1 MSKIDDF
8 YKNNFDKNFDNIIL
22 NYDLN
27 KYPFQKWILKQLQN
41 FGIKINSINEFTN
54 LHNII
59 EPTILPK
66 LSKYLIK
73 ATDQIEFKR
82 MINKFL
88 DEYIRINY
96 PTGTEFMVQRYVNI
110 RMVFPNQD
118 KFGQVL
124 IWHQGIWVGNGTG
137 LRTIWLPMTEAYE
150 GNTMQMIKA
159 KKSKEITEMTCQSE
173 WSHTKISKECEKH
186 CFPVTLK
193 PGQGH
198 LFTQLYV
205 HGNVPNRTEITRM
218 SIDFRILFKDG
229 QYYRKLPGGYF
240 RLFED
245 LTSGID
251 EVNPNKYYLSYAE
264 NNTLFTKNIPIHLQ
278 RLQIKE
284 YCIKYNISFKYEQ
297 VELNGLYHSPILQ
310 GMITNDKPDAL
321 LMFSIYSLPDNKEKR
336 NKLLQLFVDNN
347 VEVHFVNE
355 NLILK
360 DINDLEK
367 IKKVR
372 KFTENNTSPIEQ
384 ISEILNLT

>member
-1 MSKIDDF
+1 MSKIDEF
-8 YKNNFDKNFDNIIL
+8 YKNNFDKNFDNVIL
-22 NYDLN
+22 NYDLD

-159 KKSKEITEMTCQSE
+159 KKSKEE
-173 WSHTKISKECEKH
+173 
-186 CFPVTLK
+186 V
-193 PGQGH
+193 
-198 LFTQLYV
+198 
-205 HGNVPNRTEITRM
+205 
-218 SIDFRILFKDG
+218 RIL
-229 QYYRKLPGGYF
+229 
-240 RLFED
+240 E
-245 LTSGID
+245 LT
-251 EVNPNKYYLSYAE
+251 
-264 NNTLFTKNIPIHLQ
+264 
-278 RLQIKE
+278 
-284 YCIKYNISFKYEQ
+284 CIIIC
-297 VELNGLYHSPILQ
+297 L
-310 GMITNDKPDAL
+310 
-321 LMFSIYSLPDNKEKR
+321 
-336 NKLLQLFVDNN
+336 
-347 VEVHFVNE
+347 
-355 NLILK
+355 
-360 DINDLEK
+360 
-367 IKKVR
+367 
-372 KFTENNTSPIEQ
+372 
-384 ISEILNLT
+384 